1 MDDRTTLLEPKN
13 PELCDLIDCMISK
26 KVLLDNPPYLKQKKT
41 LLMYMETTWAGE
53 GEISWLRLVTG
64 EVLRYDMPW
73 FYGYKG
79 FWKNKYHHS
88 EPTFQIPIRSGI
100 CLQLLGDT

>member
-53 GEISWLRLVTG
+53 GEIS
-64 EVLRYDMPW
+64 
-73 FYGYKG
+73 
-79 FWKNKYHHS
+79 
-88 EPTFQIPIRSGI
+88 
-100 CLQLLGDT
+100 